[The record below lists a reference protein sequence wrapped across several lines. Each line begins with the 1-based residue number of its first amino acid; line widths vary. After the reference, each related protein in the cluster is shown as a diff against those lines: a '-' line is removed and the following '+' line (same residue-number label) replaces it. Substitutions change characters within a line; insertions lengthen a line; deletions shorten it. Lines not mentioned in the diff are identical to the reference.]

1 MLLSEVKN
9 YKWKLPSKLIVTRN
23 ESAGISTIEQEC
35 NLNILKEENYV
46 EVDCS
51 HHSYITKLRDSDF
64 FTLTGVVVSSHQ
76 KNKDYVLV
84 VKGILE
90 TKGLTIRK
98 NKQVFTPEERERR
111 SKEAKERFT
120 KTNPFNQ

>member
-51 HHSYITKLRDSDF
+51 HHSYITKLRDSVF
-64 FTLTGVVVSSHQ
+64 LYTYWSSSFINNQ
-76 KNKDYVLV
+76 KIKIMFS
-84 VKGILE
+84 G
-90 TKGLTIRK
+90 
-98 NKQVFTPEERERR
+98 
-111 SKEAKERFT
+111 
-120 KTNPFNQ
+120 